1 MKKVEIGYDALSS
14 TFAISRYT
22 NLIISDLHAEL
33 PPLDVKFN
41 LKEKDENV

>member
-1 MKKVEIGYDALSS
+1 MKKVENSYDTFSS
-14 TFAISRYT
+14 IFSISRYT

-33 PPLDVKFN
+33 PHLDVKFN

>member
-1 MKKVEIGYDALSS
+1 MVMIHLVPFFS
-14 TFAISRYT
+14 ISRYT

-33 PPLDVKFN
+33 PHLDVKFN